1 MVAGT
6 ESGEIQ
12 MRQHHTTEVF
22 TPFGSGYVA
31 EAHGS
36 GNLGHES
43 KTKSSGT
50 KWAVVIG
57 ILLFGATTAGAV
69 AASQRSQPSIP
80 RLWLQP
86 KPAILMNLA
95 DVGRVEPNLF

>member
-1 MVAGT
+1 
-6 ESGEIQ
+6 
-12 MRQHHTTEVF
+12 MRHDHTTEVF
-22 TPFGSGYVA
+22 TLFGSGYVA

-36 GNLGHES
+36 GNLGYEP

-50 KWAVVIG
+50 KWVVVVG
-57 ILLFGATTAGAV
+57 ILLFGATTVAAV

>member
-1 MVAGT
+1 
-6 ESGEIQ
+6 

-36 GNLGHES
+36 GNLGHEP
-43 KTKSSGT
+43 KTKGSGT
-50 KWAVVIG
+50 KWVVVVG
-57 ILLFGATTAGAV
+57 ILLFGATTAGTV